1 LSCISILS
9 FGILHQRVIVSIS
22 GLPGDGSSRSMWRRF
37 RAPGTR
43 DLVHAN
49 PRMQILP
56 VGLPGQN
63 HSYRTEGIV
72 FLTRLHAACA
82 TCFLPSAPALLFTL
96 FLSPDAAAQQRPL
109 TALDL
114 YQLRTAGDVA
124 LSPDG
129 RRVVYVVTAIDSA
142 GNRYRRD
149 LWMAPTDGSEPPRRL
164 TWSGGTGPVFSP
176 DGTRIAFTAAREG
189 PPQVWIL
196 PLSDG
201 GEAWQLTTVDG
212 GAGAPVWSPD
222 GSRIAFTSALSPD
235 EIAASVAGPTEPAAA
250 ASDATPDGDAI
261 RRIHEDR
268 DAALRAV
275 RALLDAN
282 ASRQDPRV
290 VTRLDYLGET
300 SIQDERW
307 SQVHVIDVRP
317 GARAEIPA
325 PAPHHQ
331 RTPAWSPDGRSIILA
346 AADPRGDYHPDYERE
361 SVLRVLDATSAGIVP
376 ASAVRDLPEPGYLV
390 ASPRYS
396 PDGRHIVYTRRAVA
410 TPHPTAVN
418 TELVVMR
425 ADGTGRESVTG
436 PLDRSVTGWRIT
448 SDGWLYFTT
457 ASEGAVPLYR
467 TRLDRLAPEPVLGGA
482 RGVLSFDAGG
492 GVVAW
497 SQMDPARPSDVH
509 AARADGRDARRLTT
523 LNDSLLAGVH
533 VADYEELWYPS
544 FDGMRIHGWYL
555 RPLGYVEGGRY
566 PLVVQIHGG
575 PHAMWGPGE
584 ASMWLEYQMLAGA
597 GYTVFFANPRGSGGY
612 GEASLQSIH
621 RNWGT
626 PPARDILIGADSVIA
641 RGLADPERQVVT
653 GGSYAGYMTAWLI
666 AYEAPERFRAAVA
679 ARGVYDL
686 AGWYGGSNTWRL
698 FEGEFGTRPWED
710 PEITRAQSPLT
721 WVENVRTPLLL
732 LHADTDFRTTIATAE
747 ALYRALKVLGRD
759 VEFVRYPREGHELT
773 RSGEPAHRVDHMLR
787 TLEYFERHVR

>member
-1 LSCISILS
+1 
-9 FGILHQRVIVSIS
+9 
-22 GLPGDGSSRSMWRRF
+22 
-37 RAPGTR
+37 
-43 DLVHAN
+43 
-49 PRMQILP
+49 
-56 VGLPGQN
+56 
-63 HSYRTEGIV
+63 V
-72 FLTRLHAACA
+72 FLVAILLLA
-82 TCFLPSAPALLFTL
+82 LPPVAW
-96 FLSPDAAAQQRPL
+96 AQQRPL

-129 RRVVYVVTAIDSA
+129 RRAVYVVTAIDSA
-142 GNRYRRD
+142 GNSYRRD
-149 LWMAPTDGSEPPRRL
+149 LWLAPTDGGSPPRRL
-164 TWSGGTGPVFSP
+164 TWSGGTSPVFSP
-176 DGTRIAFTAAREG
+176 DGMRIAFTAAREG

-196 PLSDG
+196 PLAEG

-212 GAGAPVWSPD
+212 GASSPVWSPD
-222 GSRIAFTSALSPD
+222 GSRIAFTSALSP
-235 EIAASVAGPTEPAAA
+235 EQISGAAA
-250 ASDATPDGDAI
+250 AGQPVAAAVSGDSIANGDAL

-268 DAALRAV
+268 AAALRAM
-275 RALLDAN
+275 RALLKAN
-282 ASRQDPRV
+282 AERNDPRV

-307 SQVHVIDVRP
+307 AQVHVIDVRP
-317 GARAEIPA
+317 GAAARVLV

-331 RTPAWSPDGRSIILA
+331 RAPAWSRDGRSIVFA
-346 AADPRGDYHPDYERE
+346 AAEPRADHHPDYERE
-361 SVLRVLDATSAGIVP
+361 SVLRIAGVRTAGMAP
-376 ASAVRDLPEPGYLV
+376 APAAVVRDLPEAGYMV

-396 PDGRHIVYTRRAVA
+396 QDGRHIVYTRRAVD

-418 TELVVMR
+418 TDLVVMQ
-425 ADGTGRESVTG
+425 ADGTGRRSVTG
-436 PLDRSVTGWRIT
+436 PLDRSVTGWRVT
-448 SDGWLYFTT
+448 SDGWLYFTV

-467 TRLDRLAPEPVLGGA
+467 TRLDRVAPEIVLSGT
-482 RGVLSFDAGG
+482 RGVLSFDAAG

-497 SQMDPARPSDVH
+497 SQMEPARPSDVY
-509 AARADGRDARRLTT
+509 AARADGRNARRLTA

-533 VADYEELWYPS
+533 VADYEEFWYPS
-544 FDGMRIHGWYL
+544 FDGMRIHGWFL
-555 RPLGYVEGGRY
+555 RPLGYVEGERH

-641 RGLADPERQVVT
+641 RGLADPDRQVVT

-721 WVENVRTPLLL
+721 WVANIRTPLLL

-747 ALYRALKVLGRD
+747 ALYRALKVLDRD

-787 TLEYFERHVR
+787 TLEYFERYVR